1 MQMPP
6 KQQSYIYASNEL
18 TDEFL
23 FGDDILIDQPK
34 TKKAKKNKG
43 GPKSFISDTVSSI
56 SDGRAITESSSQ
68 MTKSSKNKNC
78 VIKTLESKK
87 PPRPQVVS
95 QESAE
100 IDMIKTKIN
109 DACSF
114 PKTLNY

>member
-87 PPRPQVVS
+87 PPRP
-95 QESAE
+95 
-100 IDMIKTKIN
+100 
-109 DACSF
+109 
-114 PKTLNY
+114 